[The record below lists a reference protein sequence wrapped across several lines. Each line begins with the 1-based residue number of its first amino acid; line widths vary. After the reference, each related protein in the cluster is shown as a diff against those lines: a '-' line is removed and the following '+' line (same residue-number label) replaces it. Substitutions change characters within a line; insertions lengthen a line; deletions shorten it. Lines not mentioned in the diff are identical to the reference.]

1 MVYLGSV
8 LKNTQ
13 WIIGFVIYTG
23 HDTKLIQNSNKGS
36 IKQSRVEKLM
46 SRLIQFILLLQLI
59 LCIVAA
65 ILNYIYSV
73 NIMQISLYLGNLEN
87 IGLYSFLSY
96 FTYMLLLN
104 TMVPISLIIS
114 LDIIKFLQG
123 YFLSVDVE
131 MYSHIREKYV
141 KAGSISLNEEL
152 GLVDYI
158 FCDKTGTLTCNKM
171 NFKYCLIG
179 KNYIIKVIRVTSTW
193 KIMIL
198 V

>member
-1 MVYLGSV
+1 
-8 LKNTQ
+8 
-13 WIIGFVIYTG
+13 
-23 HDTKLIQNSNKGS
+23 
-36 IKQSRVEKLM
+36 M
-46 SRLIQFILLLQLI
+46 SRLIQFILLLQFL
-59 LCIVAA
+59 LCIIAA
-65 ILNYIYSV
+65 ILNYIYAVNVMQRSV
-73 NIMQISLYLGNLEN
+73 YLGVFDNL
-87 IGLYSFLSY
+87 GLYAFLSY

-131 MYSHIREKYV
+131 MYSQIREKFV

-179 KNYIIKVIRVTSTW
+179 IN
-193 KIMIL
+193 
-198 V
+198 

>member
-1 MVYLGSV
+1 
-8 LKNTQ
+8 
-13 WIIGFVIYTG
+13 
-23 HDTKLIQNSNKGS
+23 
-36 IKQSRVEKLM
+36 
-46 SRLIQFILLLQLI
+46 
-59 LCIVAA
+59 
-65 ILNYIYSV
+65 
-73 NIMQISLYLGNLEN
+73 
-87 IGLYSFLSY
+87 
-96 FTYMLLLN
+96 MLLLN

-131 MYSHIREKYV
+131 MYSQIREKFV

-179 KNYIIKVIRVTSTW
+179 KN
-193 KIMIL
+193 
-198 V
+198 

>member
-1 MVYLGSV
+1 
-8 LKNTQ
+8 
-13 WIIGFVIYTG
+13 
-23 HDTKLIQNSNKGS
+23 
-36 IKQSRVEKLM
+36 M
-46 SRLIQFILLLQLI
+46 SRLIQFILLLQFL

-65 ILNYIYSV
+65 ILNYIYAVNVMQRSV
-73 NIMQISLYLGNLEN
+73 YLGVFDNL
-87 IGLYSFLSY
+87 GLYAFLSY

-131 MYSHIREKYV
+131 MYSQIREKFV

-179 KNYIIKVIRVTSTW
+179 IN
-193 KIMIL
+193 
-198 V
+198 

>member
-1 MVYLGSV
+1 
-8 LKNTQ
+8 
-13 WIIGFVIYTG
+13 
-23 HDTKLIQNSNKGS
+23 
-36 IKQSRVEKLM
+36 M
-46 SRLIQFILLLQLI
+46 SRLIQFILLLQFL
-59 LCIVAA
+59 LCIIAA
-65 ILNYIYSV
+65 ILNYIYAVNVMQRSV
-73 NIMQISLYLGNLEN
+73 YLCVFDNL
-87 IGLYSFLSY
+87 GLYAFLSY

-131 MYSHIREKYV
+131 MYSQIREKFV

-179 KNYIIKVIRVTSTW
+179 IN
-193 KIMIL
+193 
-198 V
+198 

>member
-1 MVYLGSV
+1 
-8 LKNTQ
+8 
-13 WIIGFVIYTG
+13 
-23 HDTKLIQNSNKGS
+23 
-36 IKQSRVEKLM
+36 M
-46 SRLIQFILLLQLI
+46 SRLIQFILLLQFL

-65 ILNYIYSV
+65 ILNYIYAV
-73 NIMQISLYLGNLEN
+73 NIMQRSEYLGVFDNL
-87 IGLYSFLSY
+87 GLYAFLSY

-131 MYSHIREKYV
+131 MYSQIREKFV

-179 KNYIIKVIRVTSTW
+179 KN
-193 KIMIL
+193 
-198 V
+198 